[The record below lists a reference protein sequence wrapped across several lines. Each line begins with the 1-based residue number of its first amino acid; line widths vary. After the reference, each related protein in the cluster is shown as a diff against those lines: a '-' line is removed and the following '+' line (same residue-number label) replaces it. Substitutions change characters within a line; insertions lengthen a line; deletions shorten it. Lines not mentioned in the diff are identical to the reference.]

1 MLPLYVKANT
11 WSGKMIGAAIEVHRE
26 KGPGLLESI
35 YEKCL
40 MRELALQKI
49 PAVQQIAVAI
59 DYKGYIFEEN
69 LRFDILVENCLLV
82 EIKAVETALPIHKA
96 QALSCMRLLDAPLGL
111 IINFHS
117 LTLKE
122 GLTRLILPG
131 ADRP

>member
-1 MLPLYVKANT
+1 MHPLYVKANT

-49 PAVQQIAVAI
+49 PAVQQLAVAI

-82 EIKAVETALPIHKA
+82 EIKAVETVLSIHKA